1 MGFEAL
7 LRWHTTSAQRGLPS
21 QIAEAFKDYDLASK
35 IGEIMQQQVL
45 HDIAKWIKLGFVP
58 LPVSLNAAP
67 VEFLRDNYAER
78 LLKRLIN
85 LKFLPI

>member
-1 MGFEAL
+1 
-7 LRWHTTSAQRGLPS
+7 
-21 QIAEAFKDYDLASK
+21 
-35 IGEIMQQQVL
+35 MQQQVL

-78 LLKRLIN
+78 LLKKINQLEIPTHLIEIEVTEHMLGDRGSEYVIRALNN
-85 LKFLPI
+85 LKQHGVRIALD

>member
-1 MGFEAL
+1 M
-7 LRWHTTSAQRGLPS
+7 PS
-21 QIAEAFKDYDLASK
+21 QIVEAFKDYDLASK

-45 HDIAKWIKLGFVP
+45 HDIAKWIKLGFEP

>member
-1 MGFEAL
+1 
-7 LRWHTTSAQRGLPS
+7 
-21 QIAEAFKDYDLASK
+21 
-35 IGEIMQQQVL
+35 MQQQVL
-45 HDIAKWIKLGFVP
+45 HDIAKWIKLGFEP

>member
-1 MGFEAL
+1 
-7 LRWHTTSAQRGLPS
+7 
-21 QIAEAFKDYDLASK
+21 
-35 IGEIMQQQVL
+35 MQQQVL